1 MQIRRLITLTVV
13 MTMFVLCLPAA
24 ASAEVVPGDV
34 LTEVRRLGETIDALA
49 DRDVVASARIDVAS
63 AQPREV
69 WFQAREVWGL
79 ADRLALE
86 QTGTLGEPPLLP
98 AQDIRPADVRAVVL
112 AAQARLDR
120 VAAARGVTTPPIGD
134 PAPRTTTPTD
144 VFAALLVAGERLVS
158 LLASPPDAGDAWRSA
173 TQCVILGGRLL
184 AATGVERRIP
194 DEGTPDALD
203 GPALKSL
210 LVSLID
216 RTAAAVRARGH
227 RVSDLTLRPGTAPDA
242 ALVVQVITWVESE
255 LRFLVLDQG
264 GASGPDAWD
273 PGVVELG
280 ELAARL
286 TVLDAQLSQLGDLKV
301 AP

>member
-1 MQIRRLITLTVV
+1 MQIVRLRVLTVV
-13 MTMFVLCLPAA
+13 MTVLALVLPAA

-34 LTEVRRLGETIDALA
+34 LTEVRRLGKTLDALA
-49 DRDVVASARIDVAS
+49 DRPIVGTPRIDVS
-63 AQPREV
+63 GAQPREV

-98 AQDIRPADVRAVVL
+98 GQSIRPADVRAVVL

-120 VAAARGVTTPPIGD
+120 VASARGVTPPPAED

-144 VFAALLVAGERLVS
+144 VFAALLVEGERLVH

-173 TQCVILGGRLL
+173 TRCVILAGRLL
-184 AATGVERRIP
+184 AAGGAERRIP
-194 DEGTPDALD
+194 EEGAPEALD
-203 GPALKSL
+203 GAALRSL
-210 LVSLID
+210 LLSLID
-216 RTAAAVRARGH
+216 RTAATVRARGH
-227 RVSDLTLRPGTAPDA
+227 GVSDLRVKPDTVADA
-242 ALVVQVITWVESE
+242 ALMVQVITWVESE
-255 LRFLVLDQG
+255 LRYLVHEQG

-273 PGVVELG
+273 PGAVDLG
-280 ELAARL
+280 ALAARL
-286 TVLDAQLSQLGDLKV
+286 RVLDAQLSQLDDVKG